1 MKEVLPKLLIFVRN
15 FHKSI
20 QGMERGLPIYII
32 LFYQQYLYDHL
43 RIAEA

>member
-1 MKEVLPKLLIFVRN
+1 MKEVLPKLLIFVRI

-32 LFYQQYLYDHL
+32 LFSQQYLYDHL